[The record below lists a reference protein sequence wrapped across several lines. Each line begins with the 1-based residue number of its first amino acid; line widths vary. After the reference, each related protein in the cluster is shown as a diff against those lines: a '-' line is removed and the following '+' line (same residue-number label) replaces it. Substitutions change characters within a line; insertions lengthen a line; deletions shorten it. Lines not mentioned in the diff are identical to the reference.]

1 MFLTIFRNSKNMNVE
16 YLILFFVSFNF
27 IKRLFIKYTEYT
39 EITLEI
45 VNMEHIL
52 EHSFMSLLIQCVI
65 SFYLN

>member
-1 MFLTIFRNSKNMNVE
+1 MFLTIFRNSKNMNIWFSSSSL
-16 YLILFFVSFNF
+16 LILE
-27 IKRLFIKYTEYT
+27 RLFIKYT